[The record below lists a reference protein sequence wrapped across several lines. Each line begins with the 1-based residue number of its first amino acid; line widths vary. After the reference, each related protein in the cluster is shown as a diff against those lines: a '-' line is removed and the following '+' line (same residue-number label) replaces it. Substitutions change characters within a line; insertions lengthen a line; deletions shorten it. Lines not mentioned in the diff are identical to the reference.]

1 MGYIP
6 PHDNLTCEVCM
17 SELFD
22 DEEDKVL
29 VSDDELLDIE
39 DVMEDITPLPTM
51 DARRRLESLLDEK
64 RLRKDLDDL
73 FDSY

>member
-1 MGYIP
+1 
-6 PHDNLTCEVCM
+6 M

-51 DARRRLESLLDEK
+51 DARRRMESLLDEK